1 MDRAETLRAALR
13 KQEYARRAFQQAKT
27 QEVPPDH
34 SPEQWS
40 EHVEELRR
48 AADEAESE
56 MSRLRPES
64 ETPADTEESEYQPP
78 IPPALSN

>member
-1 MDRAETLRAALR
+1 VDRAETLRAALR

-27 QEVPPDH
+27 REVPPDQ

-40 EHVEELRR
+40 EQLETLRR
-48 AADEAESE
+48 AADEAEAE
-56 MSRLRPES
+56 MTRLRPEPRD
-64 ETPADTEESEYQPP
+64 PADASEDAYQPP